1 MAHGKSNGGHRRRQ
15 LRTGALAMV
24 ALLATV
30 AAAHGI
36 GQAENKPDQISRRTR
51 LRSGPDDPN
60 VKVTS
65 EVNVRTKPSQVAA
78 PVSKTPAGKVLC
90 SVMFDNY
97 TDLFTKTYID
107 GQYAGTIRPFGEM
120 AASAVPG
127 STVLYARA
135 EYDDGSA
142 DAWGPIRVTCKSKYT
157 WRLTD

>member
-1 MAHGKSNGGHRRRQ
+1 MRAVRSNGPRA
-15 LRTGALAMV
+15 LRLHAIA
-24 ALLATV
+24 V
-30 AAAHGI
+30 AAIVFIATAAATNGPW
-36 GQAENKPDQISRRTR
+36 QEQNPPDQISRRTR

-78 PVSKTPAGKVLC
+78 PVTKTPAGKVLC

-107 GQYAGTIRPFGEM
+107 GHYAGTIRPFGELT
-120 AASAVPG
+120 ASAAPG
-127 STVLYARA
+127 SAVLYARA
-135 EYDDGSA
+135 EYDDGTA
-142 DAWGPIRVTCKSKYT
+142 DAWGPIRVTCKTKYT